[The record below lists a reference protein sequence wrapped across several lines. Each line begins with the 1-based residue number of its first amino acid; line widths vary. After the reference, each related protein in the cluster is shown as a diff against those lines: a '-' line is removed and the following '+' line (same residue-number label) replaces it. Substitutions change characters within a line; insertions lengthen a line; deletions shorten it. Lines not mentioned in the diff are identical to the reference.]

1 MAETDIDDLIE
12 IIEKE
17 GNIDDI
23 PTQLPMMPVR
33 DVVIFTDMLLPLF
46 VGRDKS
52 IRAIEEAAKANR
64 YIFLSAQKDSDLENP
79 GPNDVFEIGTVGRV
93 QKMLKLPDGRIKAL
107 VQGITKARVEKFEK
121 KRSWFKVKIE
131 IIKDT
136 ELQEFGIE
144 VEALMRNVRESSEK
158 ILALRGE
165 LSGDVGILLE
175 QIESPGKLA
184 DLVASNLRLKVQ
196 DAQDILET
204 MDQRK
209 RLEKVNDFLAREL
222 ELSTVQAKIQ
232 THVKDEISR
241 TQRDYYLREQVKAIH
256 RELGDGD
263 DKMLEIEEYH
273 QKIKKAKMPE
283 SCEKESLRQ
292 VKRLDQMHSDSSE
305 AGIIRTY
312 LDCIVE
318 MPWSRSTKDS
328 LEINKA
334 AQILE
339 HNHYGLDKVKERI
352 LEYLSVRKLNPS
364 MKGQILCFSGPPG
377 VGKTSLGKAIAKAMK
392 RKFVRISLGGIRDEA
407 EIRGH
412 RRTYIG
418 AMPGRILQGL
428 RQCGTNNPVFMLDEI
443 DKLGND
449 FRGDPS
455 SALLEALDPEQN
467 SEFSDHYLNM
477 PFDLSKVLFVLTAN
491 IIDTI
496 PSALLDRMEV
506 IRITGYTREEKMVIA
521 RKHLLP
527 RQIRENG
534 LVRRAINLSDAAL
547 ENIISEYTMEAGLR
561 ELERK
566 LGAICRKI
574 ARQVA
579 EGKKGKFNVTRQSLT
594 KFLGPPIY
602 LTDMDQ
608 EESQAGLVTGL
619 AWTEYGGET
628 LYIEVSLCHG
638 KGELSVTGQI
648 GEIMQESARAAFT
661 YTKANMDRFKIDKDD
676 FENKDIHIHV
686 PSGAIP
692 KDGPSAGIAMA
703 TALISAFTGRIVDN
717 KVAMTGEI
725 SLRGRVLPIGGLKE
739 KALGA
744 LQAGIKTIIIPE
756 KNRKDLYD
764 MPAGVKKRI
773 NFICVQDLDQVLD
786 VAFVK
791 REEEPVEYGKESDL
805 ADHKVVAALEDGDE
819 SSEEYE
825 FEGDD
830 SEDGDESSEEDEFE
844 GEDSED
850 GDSQS
855 DGSEDGLG
863 EDR

>member
-1 MAETDIDDLIE
+1 MAETDIDDLID

-17 GNIDDI
+17 GNIDNV
-23 PTQLPMMPVR
+23 PTNIPMMPIR

-52 IRAIEEAAKANR
+52 IKAIEEAAKTDR
-64 YIFLSAQKDSDLENP
+64 YIFLSAQKNSDLETP
-79 GPNDVFEIGTVGRV
+79 GQDDVFQIGTVGRV

-107 VQGITKARVEKFEK
+107 VQGIVKGRIEKFEK
-121 KRSWFKVKIE
+121 KRSCFKVKIE
-131 IIKDT
+131 LLKEIELKDK
-136 ELQEFGIE
+136 ELGIE

-165 LSGDVGILLE
+165 LSGDVGLLLE
-175 QIESPGKLA
+175 QIDSPGKLA

-204 MDQRK
+204 FDQKK
-209 RLEKVNDFLAREL
+209 RLEKVNDFLSREL
-222 ELSTVQAKIQ
+222 DLSTVQAKIQ
-232 THVKDEISR
+232 TNVKDEISR

-263 DKMLEIEEYH
+263 DRLVEIEDYN
-273 QKIKKAKMPE
+273 QKIKKARMPE
-283 SCEKESLRQ
+283 ESEKEAFRQ

-312 LDCIVE
+312 LDCIIE
-318 MPWSRSTKDS
+318 MPWAKSTKDS
-328 LEINKA
+328 LDIIKA
-334 AQILE
+334 AQILDSK
-339 HNHYGLDKVKERI
+339 HYGLDKVKERI

-364 MKGQILCFSGPPG
+364 MKGQILCFAGPPG

-418 AMPGRILQGL
+418 AMPGRILQSL

-467 SEFSDHYLNM
+467 SEFSDHYLNV
-477 PFDLSKVLFVLTAN
+477 PFDLSNVLFILTAN
-491 IIDTI
+491 MADTI

-506 IRITGYTREEKMVIA
+506 IRISGYTREEKMVIA
-521 RKHLLP
+521 KKHLLP
-527 RQIRENG
+527 RQLKENG
-534 LVRRAINLSDAAL
+534 LIRRSIHISDGAM
-547 ENIISEYTMEAGLR
+547 ESIIADYTMEAGLR
-561 ELERK
+561 EFERK
-566 LGAICRKI
+566 IGTICRKI

-579 EGKKGKFNVTRQSLT
+579 EGKKGKFTVTQQNLT

-608 EESQAGLVTGL
+608 DESQAGLVTGL
-619 AWTEYGGET
+619 AWTEFGGEP

-648 GEIMQESARAAFT
+648 GDIMQESARAAFT
-661 YTKANMDRFKIDKDD
+661 YTKANMEKFKIDKDD

-703 TALISAFTGRIVDN
+703 TALISAFTGKVVDN

-764 MPAGVKKRI
+764 LPLSLKKKL
-773 NFICVQDLDQVLD
+773 NFICVQNLDQVLEI
-786 VAFVK
+786 AFLK
-791 REEEPVEYGKESDL
+791 QEDSQIDDDKQEEKDSQIDGDNLEENEKLDKNLENTKDGEKEFTTESDM
-805 ADHKVVAALEDGDE
+805 ED
-819 SSEEYE
+819 
-825 FEGDD
+825 
-830 SEDGDESSEEDEFE
+830 
-844 GEDSED
+844 
-850 GDSQS
+850 
-855 DGSEDGLG
+855 
-863 EDR
+863 